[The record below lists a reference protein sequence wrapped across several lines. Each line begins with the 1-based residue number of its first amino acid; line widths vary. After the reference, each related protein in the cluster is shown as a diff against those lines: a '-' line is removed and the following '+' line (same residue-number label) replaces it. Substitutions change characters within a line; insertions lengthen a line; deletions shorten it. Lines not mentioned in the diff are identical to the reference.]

1 MARKRRGRGPDKR
14 KRKRRRD
21 RLSPSEKQARDRAV
35 ANVAANRGFDVA
47 STLVGAGTI
56 IGLGAGLSNKKFR
69 QNVGSK
75 FAKGSEA
82 VGTAA
87 GYLGTAF
94 KRGTVQGGAMY
105 GTDELKKG
113 ASKIPDAVK
122 QGSKNFR
129 ENFGGDSREAAN
141 TVGRLINRKTKETAN
156 VPINLGRKAR
166 AKTDQA
172 IKSKMESDIRR
183 TKAFVNRV
191 KSKAVDIDYNIR
203 FKNKEKKVTGFFS
216 SSFWAEFSARK
227 NSNIEFAKTR
237 KRKPHTEATKRKI
250 SESLKKNRS
259 AAQNFKDASQG
270 VSSLVNAGSKLSKTY
285 DARRLIN
292 QDLTIRERRRQ
303 FTAIQPLLNTG
314 FRGVIGQT
322 GIHRNQST
330 RIFAN
335 ATYKNATTREYL
347 ARLKKQMARKEG
359 LI

>member
-1 MARKRRGRGPDKR
+1 MAKKGRGPDKR
-14 KRKRRRD
+14 RRKRRRD

-35 ANVAANRGFDVA
+35 ANVAANRGFDVV
-47 STLVGAGTI
+47 STLAGAGTI

-69 QNVGSK
+69 QNVGSN

-82 VGTAA
+82 IGTAV
-87 GYLGTAF
+87 GYLGGAF
-94 KRGTVQGGAMY
+94 KKGTVQGGAMY
-105 GTDELKKG
+105 GTDELKRG

-122 QGSKNFR
+122 QGTKNFR
-129 ENFGGDSREAAN
+129 ENFGGDPKEAAN

-156 VPINLGRKAR
+156 VPIQLGRKAR

-172 IKSKMESDIRR
+172 IKNKMESDIRR
-183 TKAFVNRV
+183 TKSFVARV

-203 FKNKEKKVTGFFS
+203 FKNKEKKVTGFSS
-216 SSFWAEFSARK
+216 SSFWTEFSTRK
-227 NSNIEFAKTR
+227 TANIEFAKTR

-259 AAQNFKDASQG
+259 AAQNFKDGSQG
-270 VSSLVNAGSKLSKTY
+270 ISSLVNAGSKIVKTY

-292 QDLTIRERRRQ
+292 QDLTTRERRRQ
-303 FTAIQPLLNTG
+303 FTAVQPLISTTL
-314 FRGVIGQT
+314 RGAFGQT
-322 GIHRNQST
+322 GIHRNEST

-335 ATYKNATTREYL
+335 ATWKNATTREYL
-347 ARLKKQMARKEG
+347 AKLKKQMAKKEG